1 MNKEK
6 ITIEIETDNPRY
18 AKEICEVMK
27 KFEIKPDDPG
37 F

>member
-1 MNKEK
+1 MNKET
-6 ITIEIETDNPRY
+6 ITIEIETSNPEY

-27 KFEIKPDDPG
+27 KFEIKIDEIG

>member
-6 ITIEIETDNPRY
+6 ITIEIETDNPEY
-18 AKEICEVMK
+18 AKEICKVMK
-27 KFEIKPDDPG
+27 KFEIKMDEVG